1 MKIGILTH
9 QYINN
14 YGAFL
19 QAWALREAIAELFP
33 NDEVQIIDYVNLKHF
48 IINAGGWFR
57 FYKNRESFKD
67 WMEKIKL
74 PRTFAKA
81 RNQEM
86 ILSKRC
92 FNAKQI
98 NALDFDCIIVGSD
111 EVWNYKDTKGNAAL
125 KFGEGLTC
133 KNLIAYAPSV
143 GKTAADECVP
153 EYVIRG
159 IKKFKKISARDDLTE
174 QLVCNIT
181 GTAPER
187 VLDPTFLAEFP
198 RAELAAKKKPY
209 ILFYYCENLPHNILN
224 QIFSYAKEHG
234 LAVYGAGE
242 CDKRYSEITVNL
254 MPFEWVEMF
263 RKNEIKSHH
272 YIISFDPRDS
282 TENCLTGKRAQELG
296 LEYAKANFPGHQ
308 ALVCTHM
315 DGHNGSGNI
324 HVHIV
329 INSLRKLDVPQQP
342 FMERPIDCKAGYKH
356 HVTNEYLKHLQKS
369 LMDLCQREFLHQVDL
384 LSPSRTGVTEAE
396 YWAQRWLDEKKQEI
410 EEKGFTPNPTK
421 FQTQKQLIRDA
432 VAAAREK
439 AISYEDF
446 QEILQDEYDVFV
458 KTQRGRYSYLL
469 PERNKFISE
478 RSLGDSC
485 KRECL
490 EGFFIQNAE
499 RNLRYKEDPILI
511 FTTRT
516 RLRLVVD
523 LQENVKAQENLA
535 YALKVKISNLQKMA
549 ETLVWV
555 QENNIND
562 LAELND
568 LCKTAQANA
577 QAAYERLSQAEDEL
591 YKTNE
596 QIHYAGQ
603 YLSTKEVQQQFA
615 KAIFKKKFRAEH
627 SKELDAYAESVKYF
641 REENDGKLPSL
652 KSLKKRKEELIKE
665 IVEKK
670 KAYAPLKEES
680 RRLEIASDNVYSIF
694 RKTNEMKS
702 DLAWKR
708 EWEAKVREKARQ
720 EQARQEQRARQ
731 PKRKKR
737 SYDMSL

>member
-1 MKIGILTH
+1 MTSGGGYCLPKDTKQLLANYADVPENLMAILKH
-9 QYINN
+9 IASKSSN
-14 YGAFL
+14 YGA
-19 QAWALREAIAELFP
+19 ALEYLIFKHDELRKTP
-33 NDEVQIIDYVNLKHF
+33 ILDQNGNRIMRDE
-48 IINAGGWFR
+48 
-57 FYKNRESFKD
+57 FYLDGLNCEPYSFDAACQQLNREY
-67 WMEKIKL
+67 
-74 PRTFAKA
+74 
-81 RNQEM
+81 Q
-86 ILSKRC
+86 
-92 FNAKQI
+92 
-98 NALDFDCIIVGSD
+98 
-111 EVWNYKDTKGNAAL
+111 
-125 KFGEGLTC
+125 
-133 KNLIAYAPSV
+133 KN
-143 GKTAADECVP
+143 K
-153 EYVIRG
+153 
-159 IKKFKKISARDDLTE
+159 
-174 QLVCNIT
+174 N
-181 GTAPER
+181 
-187 VLDPTFLAEFP
+187 
-198 RAELAAKKKPY
+198 
-209 ILFYYCENLPHNILN
+209 
-224 QIFSYAKEHG
+224 
-234 LAVYGAGE
+234 
-242 CDKRYSEITVNL
+242 
-254 MPFEWVEMF
+254 
-263 RKNEIKSHH
+263 KNEIKSHH

-369 LMDLCQREFLHQVDL
+369 LMDLCRREFLHQVDL

-396 YWAQRWLDEKKQEI
+396 YWAQRRLGEKKREI
-410 EEKGFTPNPTK
+410 EKEGFTPNPTK

-432 VAAAREK
+432 VAAARER

-446 QEILQDEYDVFV
+446 QNILQDEYDIFV
-458 KTQRGRYSYLL
+458 KAQRGRYSYLP

-490 EGFFIQNAE
+490 EGFFVQNAE
-499 RNLRYKEDPILI
+499 KNLRYKEEPILI

-535 YALKVKISNLQKMA
+535 YA
-549 ETLVWV
+549 
-555 QENNIND
+555 
-562 LAELND
+562 
-568 LCKTAQANA
+568 

-591 YKTNE
+591 YKING

-603 YLSTKEVQQQFA
+603 YLSTKEVQQQFT
-615 KAIFKKKFRAEH
+615 KAILKKKFRAEH

-652 KSLKKRKEELIKE
+652 KSLKKRKEKLTQE
-665 IVEKK
+665 IAERK

-680 RRLEIASDNVYSIF
+680 RCLEIASDNVYSIF

-708 EWEAKVREKARQ
+708 EWEANVREKARQ
-720 EQARQEQRARQ
+720 EQARQEQRERQ